1 MKRIFDTPYI
11 GITSFSDEIA
21 VSGSSP
27 GTRAMQSVRS
37 KLADKQTELNIE
49 KVSDI
54 LTF

>member
-27 GTRAMQSVRS
+27 GTTAVQSVRS

-49 KVSDI
+49 NISDI
-54 LTF
+54 LVF